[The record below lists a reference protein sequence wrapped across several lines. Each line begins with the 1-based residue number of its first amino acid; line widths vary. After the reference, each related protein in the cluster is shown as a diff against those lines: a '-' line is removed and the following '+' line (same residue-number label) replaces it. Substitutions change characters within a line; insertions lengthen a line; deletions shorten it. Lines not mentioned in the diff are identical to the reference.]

1 MYSWWFIK
9 IRRFLHFQLIYRE
22 TVPTVFFSFVHY
34 AHDNSFLQQVQVAA
48 LEVQN
53 VKRAI
58 NRYGTLPKGA
68 RIGAYLESLRQNGI
82 GEEELESAAGAAIL
96 PSGCLSLAKLSCAQP
111 GNMMRSNSSG
121 GFQPNAAT
129 VSAAAAA
136 ARNRAAQ
143 PCIADFEFPPPPP
156 PEELECEDVTNLQPS
171 TEEASFRF
179 GVNLRHREPSTD
191 SCNSAKS
198 EPAKKLGARPRD
210 HPPSPPNHHTIGAGV
225 LPSATSVS
233 LPPSPPDPIRNAAGF
248 VGGDAEKHSE
258 EGGGN
263 GADKA
268 QLNHN
273 LYKSVIPG
281 IMKEMMDLKLVSD
294 NKGNTDDS
302 SGNPTS
308 GVDFK
313 QSLRKTSTDK
323 GDAGNGASS
332 SSMFRMQLKKVDAKK
347 SAEDTPL
354 DMKSRLKRVDN
365 GKVVAAKDRD
375 GKTTNGE
382 STTAAEE
389 EDKRCST
396 GSINSL
402 KKLWEGE
409 SPPEGGKEQ
418 QRKLWQPDEKPA
430 IATKPTTKAAA
441 AKPTASS
448 AIYATPGGLANVLD
462 IWPVLENNLNA
473 LKSSTN
479 ISSASWLLLSD
490 KVCSFH
496 ASCLS
501 YVDSAAPPH
510 TKFHLRELLTKL
522 ETQSRLLRSAG
533 TRNQVENAKVLN
545 ELHSMLKDVI
555 NAVQK

>member
-1 MYSWWFIK
+1 M
-9 IRRFLHFQLIYRE
+9 
-22 TVPTVFFSFVHY
+22 
-34 AHDNSFLQQVQVAA
+34 
-48 LEVQN
+48 QN

-82 GEEELESAAGAAIL
+82 GEEDGESAPGAVAT
-96 PSGCLSLAKLSCAQP
+96 PAGCLSVAKFSCGQP

-121 GFQPNAAT
+121 GFQPSAVSVSAA
-129 VSAAAAA
+129 AAAAA
-136 ARNRAAQ
+136 ARNRTAQ

-198 EPAKKLGARPRD
+198 EPAKKASSRPRD
-210 HPPSPPNHHTIGAGV
+210 QPPSNCAALVPA
-225 LPSATSVS
+225 ATSVS
-233 LPPSPPDPIRNAAGF
+233 LPPSPPDPIRDPSFGGCVADPRADDAGA
-248 VGGDAEKHSE
+248 VTGERTLPNRS
-258 EGGGN
+258 
-263 GADKA
+263 
-268 QLNHN
+268 
-273 LYKSVIPG
+273 LYKSAIPG
-281 IMKEMMDLKLVSD
+281 IVKEMMELKLVSD
-294 NKGNTDDS
+294 NKNSSADD
-302 SGNPTS
+302 GGGGGGDPAP
-308 GVDFK
+308 GVDLK
-313 QSLRKTSTDK
+313 QTLRKTSTDK
-323 GDAGNGASS
+323 GDGGTL
-332 SSMFRMQLKKVDAKK
+332 FRVQLKKVDAKK
-347 SAEDTPL
+347 PLDDTPL
-354 DMKSRLKRVDN
+354 DMKSRLKKVDN
-365 GKVVAAKDRD
+365 GKVAAKEKG
-375 GKTTNGE
+375 GKATNGE
-382 STTAAEE
+382 SAADE

-418 QRKLWQPDEKPA
+418 QQQQQRKLWPPDEKPA
-430 IATKPTTKAAA
+430 IATKPTAKAAV
-441 AKPTASS
+441 AKQSCSS

-462 IWPVLENNLNA
+462 TWQVLENNLNA

-479 ISSASWLLLSD
+479 VSSASWLLLSD

-533 TRNQVENAKVLN
+533 TRSQLQNAKVLN
-545 ELHSMLKDVI
+545 ELHAMLRDVV

>member
-1 MYSWWFIK
+1 MLTY
-9 IRRFLHFQLIYRE
+9 
-22 TVPTVFFSFVHY
+22 
-34 AHDNSFLQQVQVAA
+34 SFLQQVQVAA

-82 GEEELESAAGAAIL
+82 GEEELESATGAAIT

-121 GFQPNAAT
+121 GFQPNAAS

-210 HPPSPPNHHTIGAGV
+210 HPPSPPNHHHLGAGL
-225 LPSATSVS
+225 LPATSVS
-233 LPPSPPDPIRNAAGF
+233 LPPSPPDPIRDAGF
-248 VGGDAEKHSE
+248 VGDDKHSE
-258 EGGGN
+258 ESAAN
-263 GADKA
+263 SADKS
-268 QLNHN
+268 QPNHN
-273 LYKSVIPG
+273 LFKSVIPG
-281 IMKEMMDLKLVSD
+281 MMKEMMDLKLVSV
-294 NKGNTDDS
+294 NKGNVEESGADS
-302 SGNPTS
+302 C

-313 QSLRKTSTDK
+313 QSLRRKSADK
-323 GDAGNGASS
+323 EDAGATGSL
-332 SSMFRMQLKKVDAKK
+332 FRVQLKKVDAKK
-347 SAEDTPL
+347 PAEETPL

-365 GKVVAAKDRD
+365 GKVVASKD

-382 STTAAEE
+382 SAADE

-430 IATKPTTKAAA
+430 IATKPTTKAAKA
-441 AKPTASS
+441 TASS

-479 ISSASWLLLSD
+479 VSSASWLLLLD

-533 TRNQVENAKVLN
+533 TRSQAENVKVLN

>member
-1 MYSWWFIK
+1 MVINS
-9 IRRFLHFQLIYRE
+9 
-22 TVPTVFFSFVHY
+22 HY
-34 AHDNSFLQQVQVAA
+34 YKCCAYVSSFLQQVQVAA

-82 GEEELESAAGAAIL
+82 GEEDLESAAGAVTT
-96 PSGCLSLAKLSCAQP
+96 PSACLSVAKLSCAQP

-121 GFQPNAAT
+121 GFQPSAAS

-156 PEELECEDVTNLQPS
+156 PEELECEDVTNLRPS

-210 HPPSPPNHHTIGAGV
+210 HPPSPPNHHMAGAV
-225 LPSATSVS
+225 PSATSVS
-233 LPPSPPDPIRNAAGF
+233 LPPSPPDPARDASF
-248 VGGDAEKHSE
+248 VGG
-258 EGGGN
+258 
-263 GADKA
+263 GADVDNKHCEDGA
-268 QLNHN
+268 AAAANNGEKVQLNHN

-294 NKGNTDDS
+294 NKSGADDGCGDAS
-302 SGNPTS
+302 SN
-308 GVDFK
+308 VDFK

-323 GDAGNGASS
+323 GDSGGG
-332 SSMFRMQLKKVDAKK
+332 SMFRVQLKKVDAKK
-347 SAEDTPL
+347 PAEDTPL
-354 DMKSRLKRVDN
+354 DMKSRLKKVDN
-365 GKVVAAKDRD
+365 GKVAAKDRE
-375 GKTTNGE
+375 GKTNGE
-382 STTAAEE
+382 STGSAVADE

-409 SPPEGGKEQ
+409 SPPEAGKEQ
-418 QRKLWQPDEKPA
+418 QRKVWQPDEKPA
-430 IATKPTTKAAA
+430 IATKPTTKAAVA
-441 AKPTASS
+441 NKQTASS

-462 IWPVLENNLNA
+462 VWPVLENNLNA

-479 ISSASWLLLSD
+479 VSSASWLLLSD

-545 ELHSMLKDVI
+545 ELHSTLKDVM